1 MTSTIFDD
9 VFRTIIEKM
18 SYLVVPLINE
28 IFGTEY
34 PDDVEIIQLRNEHHE
49 KDGEVITDTSLQID
63 NVVYH
68 IECQST
74 DDKTMAIR
82 MIQYDFSIAV
92 ERAVRNGRD
101 YVMKFPRSC
110 VLYIRS
116 FSTLPHELKVR
127 VLFPDGTEH
136 TYRVPV
142 VQAAD
147 YTEDKIFQKR
157 LLMLLPYYIM
167 RYEKLAADLE
177 SDPEK
182 LRELLREYDR
192 IQKRLQSELLDDYSG
207 LYSDLIELIIKI
219 SDYIFR
225 DAEKVRKGL
234 GDVMGGK
241 VLELTSERLIEQAE
255 DKSFLLINR
264 LIADGR
270 NDEMLMLHR
279 EAYNKIEPKTDHSH
293 YSA

>member
-1 MTSTIFDD
+1 M
-9 VFRTIIEKM
+9 
-18 SYLVVPLINE
+18 
-28 IFGTEY
+28 
-34 PDDVEIIQLRNEHHE
+34 
-49 KDGEVITDTSLQID
+49 
-63 NVVYH
+63 
-68 IECQST
+68 
-74 DDKTMAIR
+74 
-82 MIQYDFSIAV
+82 
-92 ERAVRNGRD
+92 
-101 YVMKFPRSC
+101 
-110 VLYIRS
+110 
-116 FSTLPHELKVR
+116 
-127 VLFPDGTEH
+127 
-136 TYRVPV
+136 
-142 VQAAD
+142 
-147 YTEDKIFQKR
+147 
-157 LLMLLPYYIM
+157 
-167 RYEKLAADLE
+167 
-177 SDPEK
+177 
-182 LRELLREYDR
+182 
-192 IQKRLQSELLDDYSG
+192 LDDYSG